1 MATPDIKATIES
13 LAPTRELAF
22 QVNKLYENEDP
33 RIAVNTPTLRKIP
46 VVLLGEKHNDAECLL
61 GTMRKLGDA
70 IGLGQP
76 KTNMLRRNEFLLIS
90 EGSDANPCYTHLKL
104 PANRIIIEYA
114 SVNQS
119 KVTMIDKLIL
129 MTDLLIGVLKGDIT
143 RGTGKTAGQS
153 IPDMVTINEEFFM
166 DRAMRDGYWS
176 LLQSMANGTRIYK
189 QMVDVAFTN
198 NDEEFYPLYNSILSH
213 LINSDYLNDV
223 STSDDIKR
231 AMTSFIDTRNPVD
244 LKGLSKL
251 FRMARDVDII
261 KKVERKAITENS
273 TLKVIVI
280 VFGALHYDHL
290 KTLITD
296 SDALEFDTA
305 RSSNILR
312 GGKNRKKRKNTKKRI
327 TKKYNS
333 KSKPGKTR
341 RNQRKNKKNV
351 FINISK
357 IFST

>member
-1 MATPDIKATIES
+1 MATPDIKAKIKS

-22 QVNKLYENEDP
+22 QVTQLYENEDP
-33 RIAVNTPTLRKIP
+33 RIAGNTPTLRKIP
-46 VVLLGEKHNDAECLL
+46 VVLLGEKHQDAECLL

-90 EGSDANPCYTHLKL
+90 EGSDVNPCYRHLRL
-104 PANRIIIEYA
+104 PTDRIIIEYTPGH
-114 SVNQS
+114 STQC
-119 KVTMIDKLIL
+119 KVTMIDRLIL
-129 MTDLLIGVLKGDIT
+129 ITEMLISVLNGGIK

-153 IPDMVTINEEFFM
+153 IPDMVTINEDFFM
-166 DRAMRDGYWS
+166 DRAERDGWWP
-176 LLQSMANGTRIYK
+176 LLKSMTNGTKIYK
-189 QMVDVAFTN
+189 QMVDVAFTHKH
-198 NDEEFYPLYNSILSH
+198 EEFYQLYNSILSH

-223 STSDDIKR
+223 STSDDIKH
-231 AMTSFIDTRNPVD
+231 AMSSFIQTRNPLD
-244 LKGLSKL
+244 LKGLSRV
-251 FRMARDVDII
+251 FRMSRDVDII

-296 SDALEFDTA
+296 SDALEFDTV
-305 RSSNILR
+305 RSSNILY
-312 GGKNRKKRKNTKKRI
+312 GGKNRKNRKNTKKRKKRI

-333 KSKPGKTR
+333 KSKQGKTR
-341 RNQRKNKKNV
+341 RNQRKNKKN
-351 FINISK
+351 IK
-357 IFST
+357 